1 MIDRDMLPSLWM
13 CGLLVIAS
21 GWMMKS
27 HLGTWRTIRADE
39 SKEAYERNYHRR
51 RFRRRMQTSGLL
63 GLLGIAI
70 LIGYFIKPPM
80 ASVVVA
86 VYWASVLLTVAWML
100 VLAFFD
106 AISTQMHFNRI
117 RRRNEGEQALLE
129 ARRRRAEKEAL
140 IDGGSGQ
147 DESAD

>member
-1 MIDRDMLPSLWM
+1 MIDRDILPSLWM

-21 GWMMKS
+21 GWMMRS

-51 RFRRRMQTSGLL
+51 RFYRRMQTSGLL

-70 LIGYFIKPPM
+70 LIGHFITPM
-80 ASVVVA
+80 ANVVVA
-86 VYWASVLLTVAWML
+86 VYWASVLLMVAWTL

-117 RRRNEGEQALLE
+117 RRRNESEQALLE